1 MAGMAENE
9 KIFLYKE
16 NYLFVIFF
24 FFFANNNENT
34 NISYLA
40 KVVSAF
46 ITADKIIITP
56 HTLPF
61 WLSVYV

>member
-1 MAGMAENE
+1 MKMK
-9 KIFLYKE
+9 KIILYKE
-16 NYLFVIFF
+16 IYYYLFVIF
-24 FFFANNNENT
+24 ANNNKKT
-34 NISYLA
+34 RTSYLA
-40 KVVSAF
+40 MLVSAF

>member
-1 MAGMAENE
+1 MKMK
-9 KIFLYKE
+9 KIILYKE
-16 NYLFVIFF
+16 NYYYLFVIF
-24 FFFANNNENT
+24 ANNNKNT
-34 NISYLA
+34 HISYLA
-40 KVVSAF
+40 MLVSAF